1 MFVYISRLRAYFV
14 RDLMRRARI
23 AKASGQDM
31 RSPTVIADDL
41 IIDGSL
47 VSSGDV
53 YLLGHV
59 KGDVTCGNVFFGERG
74 AVDGAI
80 KVGGRSDAANNQ
92 LTGAAN
98 VHFT

>member
-1 MFVYISRLRAYFV
+1 MLAYILRLRTYFSHGRKSRERV
-14 RDLMRRARI
+14 SIRTGI
-23 AKASGQDM
+23 SY
-31 RSPTVIADDL
+31 RSATVIADDL

-53 YLLGHV
+53 YLLRHV

-80 KVGGRSDAANNQ
+80 HVRAQSDAENIQ
-92 LTGAAN
+92 MTGAAN

>member
-1 MFVYISRLRAYFV
+1 MLAYISRLRAYFV
-14 RDLMRRARI
+14 RDPNKLGRM
-23 AKASGQDM
+23 AKASGENL

-47 VSSGDV
+47 VSSGDI

-80 KVGGRSDAANNQ
+80 HVRGQSDAANNQ
-92 LTGAAN
+92 MTGAAN

>member
-1 MFVYISRLRAYFV
+1 MFSYISRLREYSMRNLIR
-14 RDLMRRARI
+14 RDKNCRVPCIDYRT
-23 AKASGQDM
+23 S
-31 RSPTVIADDL
+31 TVIADDL

-59 KGDVTCGNVFFGERG
+59 KGDVTCSNVFFGERG

-80 KVGGRSDAANNQ
+80 RVGGQSDTANNH
-92 LTGAAN
+92 TIRAAN

>member
-1 MFVYISRLRAYFV
+1 MFAYISRLRTYFV
-14 RDLMRRARI
+14 RGLMRRDRLS
-23 AKASGQDM
+23 KASSDTS
-31 RSPTVIADDL
+31 RSFTVIADDL

-47 VSSGDV
+47 VACGDV

-59 KGDVTCGNVFFGERG
+59 KGDVSCGNVFFGERG

-80 KVGGRSDAANNQ
+80 HVRGNSDAANIQ
-92 LTGAAN
+92 MTGAAN

>member
-1 MFVYISRLRAYFV
+1 MFAYISRLRTYFV
-14 RDLMRRARI
+14 RDLKKRGKM
-23 AKASGQDM
+23 AKASCENL

-80 KVGGRSDAANNQ
+80 HVRGQSDAANIQ
-92 LTGAAN
+92 MTGAAN